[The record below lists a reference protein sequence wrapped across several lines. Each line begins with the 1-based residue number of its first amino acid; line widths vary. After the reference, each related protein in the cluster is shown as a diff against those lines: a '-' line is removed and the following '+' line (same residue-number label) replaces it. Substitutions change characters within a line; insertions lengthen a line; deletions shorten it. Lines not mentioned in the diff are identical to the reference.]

1 MQIKEVIALV
11 FEKLE
16 ILKWGKIEI
25 IVRDA
30 KVTQINTIEEERL

>member
-1 MQIKEVIALV
+1 MLINEVIALI
-11 FEKLE
+11 FEKLG

-25 IVRDA
+25 IVKDA